1 MIRLFPEFKRFNV
14 DGFRDPHDYRDPYEI
29 YFGLFGRG
37 EGDGGPSGGNDE
49 RQEEKRS
56 GTTFG
61 VDGRSKTGSTEK
73 DREVGFTDGAGNRGR
88 NFDALD
94 KATTEQTAT
103 AVAAADAAK
112 AAGASERAGQRAVA
126 NALGGYQEGAVNKSG
141 GLSDTGKSLV
151 AKAVESA
158 IKEEEEA
165 IQQELAV
172 ADELQRLAPSAISGV
187 APATTSIGL
196 VDDLQKQLATAQ
208 QQQKDYN
215 RRQFEA
221 TKDLAGSDYT
231 EALRNFKKQ
240 YGGPNYGRQIQD
252 LQRQI
257 DAARKDAAERLA
269 AADQLQAATS
279 GALSPAEQLNE
290 GLDDL
295 TAADQLQAAT
305 SGALDQ
311 DIQFTPEGFEQ
322 LGTLVT
328 ADLLQEATSGAQPPA
343 AGAQRMFRPSAAEQ
357 LAAADQLQA
366 ATSGAQPSA
375 ATAAAEAAA
384 AGSGTLSPA
393 EQLNQ
398 QVQGLVA
405 ASPRTPEQQAG
416 VTPAGPM
423 GAQAALGTPAEN
435 FYADAYRELN
445 PQIETIPGTTAA
457 GIVGGITNLFG
468 GDAPTAE
475 DQAAFQS
482 GQMMSLP
489 GSEMD
494 PATGAITAPAGQGE
508 LNMNRF
514 GMVTYSGMPDPNYS
528 GPFSDLVN
536 PSIRP
541 EGSGDSLTAVAAQ
554 QTQVDPCPAGYE
566 LDPATQKC
574 VPIDVVDDQQFS
586 LGRRQYGPSETPS
599 LIGTPVS
606 PFPSPTLQPTAPNM
620 GFLRPAVNPFGFARG
635 GIVELPK
642 K

>member
-1 MIRLFPEFKRFNV
+1 MIQLFPELKRLTI
-14 DGFRDPHDYRDPYEI
+14 DGFRDSHDYRDPYEI
-29 YFGLFGRG
+29 YFGLFGRD
-37 EGDGGPSGGNDE
+37 EGDGGPSGGDE
-49 RQEEKRS
+49 RNKAVEREKEQESR

-73 DREVGFTDGAGNRGR
+73 DREIGFTDGAGGPGR

-94 KATTEQTAT
+94 KATSEQTAT

-126 NALGGYQEGAVNKSG
+126 NALGGYQEGSVNKSG

-151 AKAVESA
+151 AKAVESG

-172 ADELQRLAPSAISGV
+172 ADELQRLAPSAIPDV
-187 APATTSIGL
+187 APAPVNIGFADDETTRVALLTSEQAAAEGITAAEHLAAKAAVQGQTVTDGGQL
-196 VDDLQKQLATAQ
+196 V
-208 QQQKDYN
+208 
-215 RRQFEA
+215 
-221 TKDLAGSDYT
+221 
-231 EALRNFKKQ
+231 
-240 YGGPNYGRQIQD
+240 GPN
-252 LQRQI
+252 LI
-257 DAARKDAAERLA
+257 DIFSED
-269 AADQLQAATS
+269 T
-279 GALSPAEQLNE
+279 
-290 GLDDL
+290 LD
-295 TAADQLQAAT
+295 
-305 SGALDQ
+305 
-311 DIQFTPEGFEQ
+311 
-322 LGTLVT
+322 
-328 ADLLQEATSGAQPPA
+328 PA
-343 AGAQRMFRPSAAEQ
+343 AGQEAQRARAAQELAQ
-357 LAAADQLQA
+357 RQQALDAVRNLVGASPVTQGLAAADQLQA

-375 ATAAAEAAA
+375 ATAAAEAVA

-398 QVQGLVA
+398 QVQGLGV

-457 GIVGGITNLFG
+457 GVVGGITNLFG